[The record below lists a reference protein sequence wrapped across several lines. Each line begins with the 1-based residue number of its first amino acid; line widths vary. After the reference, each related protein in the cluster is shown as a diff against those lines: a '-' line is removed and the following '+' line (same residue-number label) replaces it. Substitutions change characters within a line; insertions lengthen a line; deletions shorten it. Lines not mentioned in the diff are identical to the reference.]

1 MALGESLYDFS
12 VYLGFNISEGSD
24 QLVSSPSM
32 IEALCRTVQPKFMRT
47 TRQNS
52 TRSRCSSPPKLPA
65 LVKLQ
70 QVGTDVSACAV
81 EKVQSLNDQHIRK
94 HTTEQTSTTTG
105 IGGGVTIIK
114 PRMFGLPGHTG
125 MALDKDTMQEDVDSL
140 LGDSRSQR
148 SVQISQLCLS
158 QSKLSSYKPQNSP
171 HIRPILGSREFL
183 QVATLKYV
191 SDVPVAALA
200 LNKVSRDHNSAVKV
214 KGILKQSHR
223 RKYSKGL
230 DQSIQS
236 DVMSEIFGDI
246 KRPIRKKVVFNESVQ
261 VLRYLADTE

>member
-148 SVQISQLCLS
+148 SVQISQLCPIHNRLS
-158 QSKLSSYKPQNSP
+158 SYVTERSPMIKSYASTPHMQIPSNLLGGSMSPVLISGLQIQKLQRAKSDRSKGILKSRNQNSAQQSKLSESP
-171 HIRPILGSREFL
+171 
-183 QVATLKYV
+183 
-191 SDVPVAALA
+191 
-200 LNKVSRDHNSAVKV
+200 
-214 KGILKQSHR
+214 
-223 RKYSKGL
+223 SK
-230 DQSIQS
+230 
-236 DVMSEIFGDI
+236 
-246 KRPIRKKVVFNESVQ
+246 KKVIFSRKIQ
-261 VLRYLADTE
+261 ILYFTPDHY